1 MKNGSNTAIRS
12 ETAIVMIDVFVIG
25 ITLRTSVSLQKGC
38 CTQKQGKRNS
48 GHTKPKVSIKLFRKF
63 HSIKVFKRMRLKPA
77 HTEKH
82 SSSKTQQKE
91 ENHIHNLLLFVHYMR
106 FYHKV
111 NRKR

>member
-1 MKNGSNTAIRS
+1 
-12 ETAIVMIDVFVIG
+12 
-25 ITLRTSVSLQKGC
+25 
-38 CTQKQGKRNS
+38 
-48 GHTKPKVSIKLFRKF
+48 
-63 HSIKVFKRMRLKPA
+63 MRLKPA